1 MQPKTDS
8 CRYVYYVQGKYL
20 KFLGNMLQKNLV
32 RATYGCVALGQLL
45 GDHVT
50 GHLLD
55 LIGSLSD
62 QIVRTFFVF
71 LEVWQDDLVVHD
83 GRSVVFDWHHA
94 PDEED
99 ALQQPVEGNNLHQEE
114 GEVLEHRQDT
124 VDDPVGEPSGVVLL
138 CAGFDRFHGNVRRI
152 SHSNGVTQ
160 DLCGIAEGQIENHNG
175 NTTQE
180 NVHPRDAGF
189 LFGQLER
196 LGPWFAFVLQGRF
209 DGCSHFV
216 DFVGHFSA
224 GADNM

>member
-1 MQPKTDS
+1 
-8 CRYVYYVQGKYL
+8 
-20 KFLGNMLQKNLV
+20 MLQKSGKIYV
-32 RATYGCVALGQLL
+32 WCGALRQLL

-55 LIGSLSD
+55 LISSLSD

-83 GRSVVFDWHHA
+83 GRSVVLNWHHA

-99 ALQQPVEGNNLHQEE
+99 ALQQPVEGDDLHQEE
-114 GEVLEHRQDT
+114 GEMLEHRQNT

-152 SHSNGVTQ
+152 CHANGITQ
-160 DLCGIAEGQIENHNG
+160 DLCGIAEGQIENHYG

-180 NVHPRDAGF
+180 NVQPRNAGF
-189 LFGQLER
+189 LFGQLESLCPR
-196 LGPWFAFVLQGRF
+196 LGVILQGRF
-209 DGCSHFV
+209 DGCSDLF

-224 GADNM
+224 GDRRQVTLTRAFWS